1 MFKLTE
7 LPYELNALEPHM
19 SKRTLEFHHG
29 KHHNAYVTKLNSLLE
44 GSPWEQLP
52 PTKESLEK
60 IVVESYKK
68 NDALFNNAAQNWN
81 HILFWNN
88 MKPQG
93 GGMPGA
99 ELLQRIKRD
108 FGSFEGFKEQFQN
121 AAMGQFGSGWAW
133 LVQDGERL
141 EVMKTP
147 NGENPLIHGKKALVG
162 LDVWEHSYYL
172 DYQNRRLD
180 FVVSFLDHMVN
191 WAFAEAALVS

>member
-1 MFKLTE
+1 
-7 LPYELNALEPHM
+7 
-19 SKRTLEFHHG
+19 
-29 KHHNAYVTKLNSLLE
+29 
-44 GSPWEQLP
+44 
-52 PTKESLEK
+52 
-60 IVVESYKK
+60 
-68 NDALFNNAAQNWN
+68 
-81 HILFWNN
+81 
-88 MKPQG
+88 
-93 GGMPGA
+93 
-99 ELLQRIKRD
+99 
-108 FGSFEGFKEQFQN
+108 
-121 AAMGQFGSGWAW
+121 MGQFGSGWAW

>member
-99 ELLQRIKRD
+99 ELLQRIKA
-108 FGSFEGFKEQFQN
+108 GF
-121 AAMGQFGSGWAW
+121 
-133 LVQDGERL
+133 R
-141 EVMKTP
+141 
-147 NGENPLIHGKKALVG
+147 
-162 LDVWEHSYYL
+162 
-172 DYQNRRLD
+172 
-180 FVVSFLDHMVN
+180 
-191 WAFAEAALVS
+191 

>member
-1 MFKLTE
+1 MFKLTD

-19 SKRTLEFHHG
+19 SKRTLEFHYG